1 MCSVVRRS
9 VFAQS
14 SSRPAKPPSAKTN
27 RTGVRRLAAA
37 RSQTPRGDFLD
48 AVGHGPAPEVVVL
61 ANLDAD
67 AFPPG
72 HSGLMAS
79 TASAAARRVAI
90 GSSPRG

>member
-1 MCSVVRRS
+1 VSGEAAVGEDD
-9 VFAQS
+9 
-14 SSRPAKPPSAKTN
+14 

-37 RSQTPRGDFLD
+37 RSQTPGGDF
-48 AVGHGPAPEVVVL
+48 
-61 ANLDAD
+61 LDAD

-79 TASAAARRVAI
+79 TASAADRRVAI